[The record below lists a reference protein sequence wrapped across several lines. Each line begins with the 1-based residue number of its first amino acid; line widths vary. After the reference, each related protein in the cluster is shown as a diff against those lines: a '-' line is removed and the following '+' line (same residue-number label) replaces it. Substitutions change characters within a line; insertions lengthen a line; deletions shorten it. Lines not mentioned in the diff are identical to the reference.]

1 MLFALDTRSCAVL
14 ECAPM
19 KTDLRQ
25 ILLDLLERVNS
36 IAGYTLDSETREAL
50 RGAADEACA
59 ALLESDSTRENAN

>member
-1 MLFALDTRSCAVL
+1 
-14 ECAPM
+14 M